1 MGEGARSQHSYV
13 MSRAILQQASLGRAV
28 LRVGSRG
35 SPGGTAAGV
44 VGRGTRRFAVSTPG
58 LHHEPVSSSYWRQ
71 QQAWYGGL
79 AVAVAGSV
87 SVLALLQ
94 LTSVEELFPS
104 LVKEATSPK
113 RIEDVSHGC
122 NKRSL
127 ERRTRL
133 LVPVTYLYSYTTR

>member
-1 MGEGARSQHSYV
+1 MGEGTRSQYSLA
-13 MSRAILQQASLGRAV
+13 MSRAILKQASLGRAA

-35 SPGGTAAGV
+35 SPGGAAAGV

-58 LHHEPVSSSYWRQ
+58 LHHEPVSSNSYWRH

-94 LTSVEELFPS
+94 LNSVEELFPS

-122 NKRSL
+122 IIG
-127 ERRTRL
+127 EA
-133 LVPVTYLYSYTTR
+133 